1 MNMEL
6 RVGCLAVLL
15 AMGLPV
21 SGARSP
27 AAPAP
32 AEVLVA
38 AAGDIACDPD
48 ATPAAGECR
57 DAATARLISSWS
69 PAAVLA
75 LGDTQYV
82 SGSLTDFQR
91 AYDATWGA
99 FQSVTYPAAG
109 NHEYLTAGAQGYH
122 DYFGARAGGDDGYYA
137 VDVNG
142 WRLYSINAECLE
154 VDCAAE
160 RAWMVADVRANPRSC
175 QLMFMHRP
183 LYSSG
188 SHESSAP
195 KRFWA
200 VGYNNAFEL
209 ALAGHDHLY
218 ERFAPMDHRGNVV
231 AGGIRSFVVGTG
243 GKSLFGAGAGET
255 GSQVRFAK
263 NYGALLLTLRPDSYD
278 WEFRTISGATIDSG
292 SGVCR

>member
-1 MNMEL
+1 
-6 RVGCLAVLL
+6 
-15 AMGLPV
+15 MGLPLIATSPG
-21 SGARSP
+21 SGP
-27 AAPAP
+27 PP

-38 AAGDIACDPD
+38 VAGDIACDPD
-48 ATPAAGECR
+48 ATVIAGECR
-57 DAATARLISSWS
+57 DAATARLISSMS

-91 AYDATWGA
+91 AYDTTWGA
-99 FQSVTYPAAG
+99 FKSRTYPAVG

-154 VDCAAE
+154 IDCAAE
-160 RAWMVADVRANPRSC
+160 RDWMRADVRANPRAC

-188 SHESSAP
+188 SHESNDP
-195 KRFWA
+195 RRFWA
-200 VGYNNAFEL
+200 VGYNNRFEL
-209 ALAGHDHLY
+209 AFTGHDHLY
-218 ERFAPMDHRGNVV
+218 ERFAPMDHRGNV
-231 AGGIRSFVVGTG
+231 AADGIRSFVVGTG
-243 GKSLFGAGAGET
+243 GKSLFRAGTVET
-255 GSQVRFAK
+255 GSQVRFAR
-263 NYGALLLTLRPDSYD
+263 NYGALLLTLRPGFYD
-278 WEFRTISGATIDSG
+278 WEFRTISGTTIDSG